1 MRERV
6 LVVLEEEFA
15 GGDADL
21 AEAPG
26 SVEKLVECVY
36 FQRAFGMVFGDEA
49 LFPRAP
55 DGFLAVRS
63 SDGPKSRILAT
74 LPPEPHPRLLLFSF
88 LATAQRRQNPRRRPH
103 NGYECG
109 VTPPT
114 C

>member
-1 MRERV
+1 M
-6 LVVLEEEFA
+6 LEEEFA

-36 FQRAFGMVFGDEA
+36 FQRALGMVLGDEA

-63 SDGPKSRILAT
+63 SGGPKSRILAT
-74 LPPEPHPRLLLFSF
+74 LPPNRTPGFSCSHSLQMPNGGRI
-88 LATAQRRQNPRRRPH
+88 LAVAHTTDTSV
-103 NGYECG
+103 G
-109 VTPPT
+109 
-114 C
+114 